1 MNARER
7 WWRTFHF
14 QQVDRVPNYE
24 FGYWQQCYEAW
35 HKQGLPE
42 HIKSEREANDYFG
55 LDKRVTIRPAI
66 GVMPP
71 FPKKVLETRDDVVVL
86 QNEEGIVLA
95 QPLSEEATIPH
106 YLSYPIK
113 DRASWEEYKE
123 RLNPATPERQPKSET
138 LRQLAEKYNQADYP
152 VGIHIG
158 SLIGTPRNRIGV
170 ENLAYLLYD
179 DPELVDEI
187 VETQFQL
194 IIRGIKPYLEEIKFD
209 YASGWEDICF
219 NNGPLISPGMLREL
233 LLPRY
238 KAIADLL
245 HQYGV
250 DVIFTDC
257 DGNINSLVPMWL
269 ESGYNCMFPIEVR
282 AGSDPVAL
290 RKQYGRQ
297 ILLLGGFDK
306 MCLLKGKDAVLA
318 ELRRLEPV
326 IQEGGY
332 IPHVDHRVPAD
343 VPLDTYLYY
352 HREKRAVL
360 GY

>member
-7 WWRTFHF
+7 WQRTFHF
-14 QQVDRVPNYE
+14 QPVDRVPNYE
-24 FGYWQQCYEAW
+24 FGYWKQCYEVW

-42 HIKSEREANDYFG
+42 HINSEREADAFFG
-55 LDKRVTIRPAI
+55 LDKRVAI
-66 GVMPP
+66 GPPLGLLPP
-71 FPKKVLETRDDVVVL
+71 FQPKVLERRDDVEIV
-86 QNEEGIVLA
+86 QDGEGIIYA
-95 QPLSEEATIPH
+95 QPRSGEATIPH

-113 DRASWEEYKE
+113 DKASWEEYKE
-123 RLNPATPERQPKSET
+123 RLNPATPGRRPAPEHLQ
-138 LRQLAEKYNQADYP
+138 QLAEKYNQADYP
-152 VGIHIG
+152 VGISIG

-179 DPELVDEI
+179 DPELVEEI

-194 IIRGIKPYLEEIKFD
+194 IIQGIKPYLELIRFD
-209 YASGWEDICF
+209 YAHGWEDICF
-219 NNGPLISPGMLREL
+219 NNGPLISPAMLREL

-257 DGNINSLVPMWL
+257 DGNINALVPIWL
-269 ESGYNCMFPIEVR
+269 EAGYNCMFPIEVR

-290 RKQYGRQ
+290 RREYGRQ

-306 MCLLKGKDAVLA
+306 MCLLQGKEAVLA

-326 IQEGGY
+326 IAEGGF

-352 HREKRAVL
+352 HREKRAFL